1 MQLRLAS
8 ATLVAAAMMVMN
20 VVTYGFN
27 LVAARLLIPAEFG
40 AVTALLSIILVA
52 NVVSLGLQATI
63 ARRLSVAP
71 PADRPAIIGAA
82 SRVTW
87 SVSLGVGV
95 VVASGTVV
103 MTPLLR
109 LDSPVPVLLCGAMIV
124 PLTVMGAQ
132 AGVAQ
137 GTERWHKLSAIYLGN
152 GFGRLIGGCTGIVLM
167 PTATGAMLGLAIG
180 AWLPV
185 IAGLGLLRVRGEHDD
200 VRLLL
205 TETAGSAF
213 ALLSYFVLSNADALI
228 ARNLFDPHDSG
239 LYAAGLILTKATLF
253 LPQFVSVVFF
263 PTLSRDETHRSRL
276 LAAASVALL
285 GACVIGGSL
294 LAPQLALA
302 LVGGPQYAEIVDAL
316 WLFALSGSF
325 LALAHMLVFDALA
338 RRAKGATGLIWATL
352 AILVTLAYSLDVETT
367 GLVLIVAGCSG
378 TLCALLLALP
388 VLTERRSA
396 ALRAL

>member
-1 MQLRLAS
+1 MQVRLRS

-27 LVAARLLIPAEFG
+27 LVAARMLIPAEFG

-63 ARRLSVAP
+63 ARKLSVAP
-71 PADRPAIIGAA
+71 AERRAAIIGAA

-87 SVSLGVGV
+87 GVSTAVGV
-95 VVASGTVV
+95 VVACSTVI
-103 MTPLLR
+103 MTPALR
-109 LDSPVPVLLCGAMIV
+109 LDSPVPVALCGAMIV

-137 GTERWHKLSAIYLGN
+137 GCERWHKLSAIYLGN
-152 GFGRLIGGCTGIVLM
+152 GFGRLIGGCAGILLFSD
-167 PTATGAMLGLAIG
+167 ATGAMLGLAVG

-185 IAGLGLLRVRGEHDD
+185 IAGLGLLRIRGVHDD
-200 VRLLL
+200 VRPLL

-253 LPQFVSVVFF
+253 LPQFVSVVLF
-263 PTLSRDETHRSRL
+263 PTLSRDESHRSRL
-276 LAAASVALL
+276 VAAAAVTLL
-285 GACVIGGSL
+285 GICVIGGT
-294 LAPQLALA
+294 LALPQLALA
-302 LVGGPQYAEIVDAL
+302 LVGGPQYAEIADRL

-338 RRAKGATGLIWATL
+338 RRAKGATALIWVAL
-352 AILVTLAYSLDVETT
+352 AFVVALAYALDVETT

-378 TLCALLLALP
+378 TLCAVLLALP
-388 VLTERRSA
+388 LVTERRSA
-396 ALRAL
+396 PARTP